1 MMSFIQDIQQYEFL
15 QKALFT
21 SVIVGIIC
29 GVLGSFIILRGMSL
43 MGDAISHAVLPGV
56 ALSYMMGINY
66 FYGAVTFG
74 LMTAF
79 GIGFITQNSRVK
91 NDTSIGIVFSAF
103 FAVGIILIG
112 KANTSTDLTSILFG
126 NVLSVRNSDMWM
138 TLAVGVVVLIAVAL
152 FYKELLV
159 STFDPTLAAAYGLP
173 NKLIHYFLM
182 VLLTLVTVASL
193 QTVGI
198 ILVVAMLI
206 TPAATAYLLTNRLS
220 IMITISAILGALSAV
235 IGLYISFV
243 YNWPSGAAIVLVTT
257 SFFVVAFLFSP
268 QHGIVWRQLRTRKH
282 KTALQ

>member
-1 MMSFIQDIQQYEFL
+1 MNFIQDIQTYEFL

-21 SVIVGIIC
+21 SVMVGIIA

-43 MGDAISHAVLPGV
+43 MGDAISHAILPGV
-56 ALSYMMGINY
+56 AISYMMGISY

-74 LMTAF
+74 LLTAF
-79 GIGFITQNSRVK
+79 GIGFITQNSRIK

-103 FAVGIILIG
+103 FALGIILIG

-126 NVLSVRNSDMWM
+126 NVLAVRDSDMWM
-138 TLAVGVVVLIAVAL
+138 TLGIGVVVLLVIFL
-152 FYKELLV
+152 FYKEFLV
-159 STFDPTLAAAYGLP
+159 STFDPTLAASYGLS
-173 NKLIHYFLM
+173 NKAIHYVLM
-182 VLLTLVTVASL
+182 ILLTLVTVASL

-220 IMITISAILGALSAV
+220 VMIAISSVLGALSAM
-235 IGLYISFV
+235 IGLYISFI

-257 SFFVVAFLFSP
+257 AFFLTALLFSP
-268 QHGIVWRQLRTRKH
+268 KHGIVWRAWRVRKN
-282 KTALQ
+282 KTVV

>member
-1 MMSFIQDIQQYEFL
+1 MSFIQDIQQYEFL

-103 FAVGIILIG
+103 FAIGIILIG

-126 NVLSVRNSDMWM
+126 NVLSVRDSDMWM
-138 TLAVGVVVLIAVAL
+138 TLAVGVVVLIAVGL

-206 TPAATAYLLTNRLS
+206 TPAATAYLLTN
-220 IMITISAILGALSAV
+220 
-235 IGLYISFV
+235 
-243 YNWPSGAAIVLVTT
+243 
-257 SFFVVAFLFSP
+257 
-268 QHGIVWRQLRTRKH
+268 
-282 KTALQ
+282 